1 MAARSKIARAAAFGA
16 LALAVL
22 APVSCWAVPLPG
34 QDPTLGEKTTYEG
47 SKGTNF
53 GLPFEPDAK
62 IENGDDSIKGVN
74 AIIKRGL
81 QVVAGLSVLALIW
94 AGITYVTSYGDE
106 EKTKKAKKI
115 ILWTAAGLATGL
127 GGWAVIDLVNS
138 VTLQGAAPATSTSTA
153 K

>member
-22 APVSCWAVPLPG
+22 APVSCWAIPMPG
-34 QDPTLGEKTTYEG
+34 QDPRLQESAGTAKGE
-47 SKGTNF
+47 SF
-53 GLPFEPDAK
+53 GLPFEPSTKTGTNA
-62 IENGDDSIKGVN
+62 GAVTGVN

-81 QVVAGLSVLALIW
+81 QAVAGLSVLALIW
-94 AGITYVTSYGDE
+94 AGVTYVTSYGDE

-115 ILWTAAGLATGL
+115 VLWTAAGLATGL
-127 GGWAVIDLVNS
+127 GGWAVIDVVNS
-138 VTLQGAAPATSTSTA
+138 ITLQT